1 MTMNL
6 NQINA
11 FFKTLML
18 NLELAFRLIFD
29 TNVPLMNKLLFV
41 VITLAYTIMP
51 LDILPDFLPAIGQ
64 VDDLAIL
71 IFMMLQF
78 IGSCPEGVVE
88 YHKQNIMEGNWR
100 IGLFK
105 LLSGDK

>member
-1 MTMNL
+1 MNL
-6 NQINA
+6 SQINS

-18 NLELAFRLIFD
+18 NFELVFRLIFD
-29 TNVPLMNKLLFV
+29 INVPLINKLLFLI
-41 VITLAYTIMP
+41 ITLAYTIMP
-51 LDILPDFLPAIGQ
+51 IDLLPDFLPAIGQ
-64 VDDLAIL
+64 VDDLAII

-78 IGSCPEGVVE
+78 IGSCPESIVN
-88 YHKQNIMEGNWR
+88 YHKQNIMQGNWR